1 MKIKRMSEEVRNK
14 AGWIVFGVATILIVV
29 VGAFFL
35 VNNAKKNPLEG
46 QWLSK
51 GTSYFMDIDDEGDV
65 EVTALIDGNTIEV
78 DARYQIDKRA
88 KTITISPELMS
99 YEEAAKESEGALT
112 AAEIDADLDALM
124 TSFDYSLD
132 NDKLTLREREYG
144 EEIIFTR
151 VK

>member
-14 AGWIVFGVATILIVV
+14 VGWIVFGVATILIVV

-35 VNNAKKNPLEG
+35 VNNAAKNPLKG

-51 GTSYFMDIDDEGDV
+51 GTGYFMDMDDDGNM

-78 DARYQIDKRA
+78 DAKSKIDKRA
-88 KTITISPELMS
+88 KTITISPKLMS
-99 YEEAAKESEGALT
+99 YEEAAKESEGTLT
-112 AAEIDADLDALM
+112 AAEIDASLDAFM
-124 TSFDYSLD
+124 TSFDYSLE